1 MFVKFEDIEAWKLS
15 RELVKEIY
23 QLTSGSAFSK
33 DWGLRDQIQ
42 RAVVSIGS
50 NIAEGHGRRGNK
62 EMVKFLWIAKG
73 SASEVQSQLYSACDL
88 GYLTQ
93 PQFDVLYNK
102 VNVVQVKIYNLIK
115 SFSAEPDRQK
125 L

>member
-1 MFVKFEDIEAWKLS
+1 MFIKFEDIEAWKLA

-23 QLTSGSAFSK
+23 QLTSVGAFSK

-88 GYLTQ
+88 GYLTRQ
-93 PQFDVLYNK
+93 QFDLLYNK
-102 VNVVQVKIYNLIK
+102 VNIVQVKIYNLIK
-115 SFSAEPDRQK
+115 SFNVELDRQK